1 MSRPRILAFDLATF
15 AGVAW
20 RDDFGSIITRAMDL
34 REMAG
39 IKKSQAAREH
49 SKLFAALYRLIG
61 DLMVDMEL
69 VGKIDVFSIEDDTG
83 RNKATSA
90 LLAGYRAIVHL
101 KAAHLGIR
109 VVDDL
114 DASQARKLAG
124 VGGGS
129 TPKEI
134 AVASARRL
142 YQLDGCEDEVDAG
155 VLLIGTEQWL
165 KAAPIR
171 EANETQKRRLKARID
186 RSLAKTGSRI
196 AAGSTGTTTLR
207 ERRHRTVRPAP
218 AAIPTGVKP

>member
-1 MSRPRILAFDLATF
+1 MTGRVLAFDLATF

-20 RDDFGSIITRAMDL
+20 CGDCGEIWTRAIDL

-39 IKKSQAAREH
+39 IKKSHAAREH

-61 DLMVDMEL
+61 DLMIEMEL
-69 VGKIDVFSIEDDTG
+69 VGRIDVFSIEDDTG

-109 VVDDL
+109 VVDDI

-134 AVASARRL
+134 VVLNARRL

-155 VLLIGTEQWL
+155 VLLIGTEYWL
-165 KAAPIR
+165 RAAPIR
-171 EANETQKRRLKARID
+171 EANETQKRRLKARIN
-186 RSLAKTGSRI
+186 RSLAKASSPV
-196 AAGSTGTTTLR
+196 AAGMTGAATLR
-207 ERRHRTVRPAP
+207 ERKPRTVRPAP
-218 AAIPTGVKP
+218 AAIPHGVKP

>member
-1 MSRPRILAFDLATF
+1 MTRILAFDLATF

-20 RDDFGSIITRAMDL
+20 RDDFGSIITRAIDL
-34 REMAG
+34 RDMAG
-39 IKKSQAAREH
+39 IKKSHAAREH

-61 DLMVDMEL
+61 DLMTDMEL

-109 VVDDL
+109 VVDDR

-129 TPKEI
+129 TPKEV
-134 AVASARRL
+134 AVANARRL
-142 YQLDGCEDEVDAG
+142 YGLDGCEDEVDAG
-155 VLLIGTEQWL
+155 VLLIATEQWL
-165 KAAPIR
+165 RAEPARTFYAAETKKA
-171 EANETQKRRLKARID
+171 KARVT
-186 RSLAKTGSRI
+186 RSLAKAGSPI
-196 AAGSTGTTTLR
+196 AAGKTGAITLR
-207 ERRHRTVRPAP
+207 ERNLRTVRPVP
-218 AAIPTGVKP
+218 AAIPHGVKP